1 MRERPRGAKTGL
13 DLKAGKMPETEPY
26 GKSGLTLPVIAGD
39 AHFFDLTEFR
49 ARMSKSLDPTNAD
62 NALFFEAL
70 EFASELHAGQRRK
83 SGAPYISH
91 PCAVAEI
98 LVREM
103 RFKDPVLLAAALLH
117 DVVEDVPWMSLEE
130 VETRFGPTVAKLVD
144 GVTKLARYHLDRALL
159 KDLTHSKIFISA
171 SRRLGVLIIKLADR
185 LHNLR
190 TLHYLPLT
198 KRQRI
203 AQETIDVYA
212 PIAARLNLYP
222 LKRELYHLALSF
234 LYPKKSKKILHLMRD
249 LRNLPAVT
257 SLEISLSKILADS
270 GLSADI
276 RTRVKGLGSYYNPLK
291 RILDP
296 NYPENYVDFAIIL
309 HTEEITDCYKMLG
322 LVNNNLTAIPRSLRD
337 FIANPKANGY
347 RSLHTRVHL
356 SGNNYLVKIRTLEME
371 NWAKGGIL
379 RAWESQKGL
388 TDEHWQEISEL
399 LRDIG
404 EYGGAATHRKA
415 LIRLSEAE
423 EIYAYSPAG
432 DIYYFPKGS
441 VVLDFAYRIH
451 SELGDNCEGALV
463 NGTWTPITGR
473 LKDGDTV
480 EVLTSSEPLD
490 VDPELEALCKT
501 PKARTAINRRLHQK
515 RLRFAQ
521 QAGKDIL
528 LQEVVRHK
536 LSSSVL
542 EGENIRLILEILNLK
557 DLQEL
562 YLHIGQ
568 DLLTPQ
574 LVLYYLEGHRAD
586 ESRKQVEAEGHGQN
600 TLSVSG
606 LDKAVFKFA
615 RCCNPLPGQ
624 DHVLATLSERGV
636 TFHHRDCQD
645 LHERHSLLVQQMLQV
660 HWDLSMPW
668 RHPLAF
674 QVQVLECGI
683 RDLLPVLAGMPEAVR
698 IQRITS
704 GPDKHNKEFVSFSV
718 LFHNFAEA
726 RKFFSQLPGEKTMV
740 EDFGREGGPRT
751 QQPRFSF

>member
-1 MRERPRGAKTGL
+1 MA
-13 DLKAGKMPETEPY
+13 ETEID
-26 GKSGLTLPVIAGD
+26 GKLGLTLPVIAAD
-39 AHFFDLTEFR
+39 THFFDLTEFR
-49 ARMSKSLDPTNAD
+49 ARMSKSLDPANTD

-103 RFKDPVLLAAALLH
+103 HFKDPALLAAALLH

-130 VETRFGPTVAKLVD
+130 VQTRFGQGVSELVD
-144 GVTKLARYHLDRALL
+144 GVTKLARYHLDQALL

-249 LRNLPAVT
+249 LRNLPAVS
-257 SLEISLSKILADS
+257 SLETSLSKILADS

-276 RTRVKGLGSYYNPLK
+276 RTRIKGLGGYYNPLK
-291 RILDP
+291 RVLDP

-309 HTEEITDCYKMLG
+309 HSEDITDCYKMLG
-322 LVNNNLTAIPRSLRD
+322 LVNNNLAAIPRSLRD
-337 FIANPKANGY
+337 FIANPKPNGY
-347 RSLHTRVHL
+347 RGLHTRVHL
-356 SGNNYLVKIRTLEME
+356 VGNNYLVKIRTLEME

-404 EYGGAATHRKA
+404 EYGGAATDRKA
-415 LIRLSEAE
+415 MIRLSESE
-423 EIYAYSPAG
+423 EIYTYSPAS
-432 DIYYFPKGS
+432 DIYYLPKGS
-441 VVLDFAYRIH
+441 TVLDFAYRIH

-463 NGTWTPITGR
+463 NGEWTPITGR

-480 EVLTSSEPLD
+480 EVLTSPEPLD
-490 VDPELEALCKT
+490 VDPDMEALCKT

-528 LQEVVRHK
+528 LQEIVRHK

-542 EGENIRLILEILNLK
+542 EGENFRLILEILNLK

-574 LVLYYLEGHRAD
+574 LVLYYLEGHRPD
-586 ESRKQVEAEGHGQN
+586 ESRQQSEAEGAGQN
-600 TLSVSG
+600 SLSVAS

-624 DHVLATLSERGV
+624 DRVLATLSERGV

-645 LHERHSLLVQQMLQV
+645 LHQRHSLLVQQMLQV
-660 HWDLSMPW
+660 HWDLSVPW

-674 QVQVLECGI
+674 QVQVLGCGI
-683 RDLLPVLAGMPEAVR
+683 RDLLPMLAGIPETVR

-704 GPDKHNKEFVSFSV
+704 GPDKHDRQFVSLSV
-718 LFHNFAEA
+718 IFHNFAEA
-726 RKFFSQLPGEKTMV
+726 RRFFSQLPGEKTLV

-751 QQPRFSF
+751 QQPRFNF

>member
-1 MRERPRGAKTGL
+1 
-13 DLKAGKMPETEPY
+13 
-26 GKSGLTLPVIAGD
+26 
-39 AHFFDLTEFR
+39 
-49 ARMSKSLDPTNAD
+49 MSKSLDPANEN
-62 NALFFEAL
+62 NALFFHAL
-70 EFASELHAGQRRK
+70 AFATELHAGQRRK

-91 PCAVAEI
+91 PCTVAEI
-98 LVREM
+98 LAKEM
-103 RFKDPVLLAAALLH
+103 NFTDPVLLAAALLH
-117 DVVEDVPWMSLEE
+117 DVVEDVPWISIEDI
-130 VETRFGPTVAKLVD
+130 ETRFGTPVAELVD
-144 GVTKLARYHLDRALL
+144 GCTKLTRHHLDRAAL

-171 SRRLGVLIIKLADR
+171 SRRLGVLIVKLADR

-203 AQETIDVYA
+203 AQETVEVYA

-249 LRNLPAVT
+249 LRNSPVIA
-257 SLEISLSKILADS
+257 SLEASLSKIVADS
-270 GLSADI
+270 GSSGSI
-276 RTRVKGLGSYYNPLK
+276 RTHIKGLGSYYDPLK
-291 RILDP
+291 RTLNP
-296 NYPENYVDFAIIL
+296 AYPENYADFAIIL
-309 HTEEITDCYKMLG
+309 HTDDITACYKVLG
-322 LVNNNLTAIPRSLRD
+322 FVNNNLTAIPRSIRD

-347 RSLHTRVHL
+347 RSLHTRIHL
-356 SGNNYLVKIRTLEME
+356 SGNNYLVKVRTLEME
-371 NWAKGGIL
+371 NWANGGIL
-379 RAWESQKGL
+379 RAWESMEGV
-388 TDEHWQEISEL
+388 TDDHWQEISEL

-415 LIRLSEAE
+415 MIRLAEAE
-423 EIYAYSPAG
+423 EIYTYSPAG
-432 DIYYFPKGS
+432 DIYYLPKGS
-441 VVLDFAYRIH
+441 TVLDFAYRIH
-451 SELGDNCEGALV
+451 SELGDKCEGALV
-463 NGTWTPITGR
+463 NGAWTPITGR

-480 EVLTSSEPLD
+480 EVLASSEPMD
-490 VDPELEALCKT
+490 VDPDLEALCKT
-501 PKARTAINRRLHQK
+501 PKARTAINRGLHQK

-528 LQEVVRHK
+528 LQEIVRHK
-536 LSSSVL
+536 FSSSVL

-562 YLHIGQ
+562 YLQIGQ

-574 LVLYYLEGHRAD
+574 LVLYYLEGHRPD
-586 ESRKQVEAEGHGQN
+586 ESRRQGEAEAPGQN

-636 TFHHRDCQD
+636 TFHHRDCHD
-645 LHERHSLLVQQMLQV
+645 LHERHSLLVQQMLQI
-660 HWDLSMPW
+660 HWDLGMPW
-668 RHPLAF
+668 RHPLTF

-704 GPDKHNKEFVSFSV
+704 GLDKHNKEFVSLSV
-718 LFHNFAEA
+718 TFHNFGEA
-726 RKFFSQLPGEKTMV
+726 RKFFSQLPVEKTMV

-751 QQPRFSF
+751 QQPHFSF

>member
-1 MRERPRGAKTGL
+1 MA
-13 DLKAGKMPETEPY
+13 ETELEE
-26 GKSGLTLPVIAGD
+26 KSGFTLPVTAAD
-39 AHFFDLTEFR
+39 THFFDLAVYR
-49 ARMSKSLDPTNAD
+49 SRMSKSLDHANPD

-70 EFASELHAGQRRK
+70 DFASELHAGQRRK

-98 LVREM
+98 LAREM
-103 RFKDPVLLAAALLH
+103 AFKDPVLLAAALLH
-117 DVVEDVPWMSLEE
+117 DVVEDVPWMSIDD
-130 VETRFGPTVAKLVD
+130 VEARFGSQVAELVD
-144 GVTKLARYHLDRALL
+144 GVTKLARYHLDRTAL
-159 KDLTHSKIFISA
+159 KDLTHSKIFIHA

-203 AQETIDVYA
+203 AQETIEVYA

-234 LYPKKSKKILHLMRD
+234 LYPKKSKKILHAMRD
-249 LRNLPAVT
+249 LRNSPAVA
-257 SLEISLSKILADS
+257 SLEASLAKILADS

-276 RTRVKGLGSYYNPLK
+276 RTRPKGLGSYYDPLK
-291 RILDP
+291 RTLDP
-296 NYPENYVDFAIIL
+296 AYPDNYVDFAIIL
-309 HTEEITDCYKMLG
+309 HTEDIVACYKVLG
-322 LVNNNLTAIPRSLRD
+322 LVNNTLAVIPKSLRD

-347 RSLHTRVHL
+347 RSLHTRIHL
-356 SGNNYLVKIRTLEME
+356 SGSNYLVKIRTLEME
-371 NWAKGGIL
+371 RWANGGIL
-379 RAWESQKGL
+379 RAWESQEGL

-423 EIYAYSPAG
+423 EIYTYSPAG
-432 DIYYFPKGS
+432 DIYYLPKAS
-441 VVLDFAYRIH
+441 IVLDFAYRIH
-451 SELGDNCEGALV
+451 SELGDNCEGAMV
-463 NGTWTPITGR
+463 NGSWTPITGL

-480 EVLTSSEPLD
+480 EILTSPEPLD
-490 VDPELEALCKT
+490 VDTDLEALCKT

-515 RLRFAQ
+515 RLKFAQ
-521 QAGKDIL
+521 QAGRDIL

-536 LSSSVL
+536 LSASVL

-562 YLHIGQ
+562 YVQIGQ
-568 DLLTPQ
+568 DLVSPQ
-574 LVLYYLEGHRAD
+574 LVLYYLEGHRPD
-586 ESRKQVEAEGHGQN
+586 ESRKQGEAEGLGQN

-606 LDKAVFKFA
+606 LDKAIFKFA

-624 DHVLATLSERGV
+624 DNVLATLSERGV

-645 LHERHSLLVQQMLQV
+645 LHHRHSLLVQQMLQV
-660 HWDLSMPW
+660 HWDLGAPW
-668 RHPLAF
+668 RHPLVF
-674 QVQVLECGI
+674 RIQVLEWGI
-683 RDLLPVLAGMPEAVR
+683 RGLLRALAGMPEAIR
-698 IQRITS
+698 IQRIDS
-704 GPDKHNKEFVSFSV
+704 GLNKHNQEFVTLGVV
-718 LFHNFAEA
+718 LHNFSEA
-726 RKFFSQLPGEKTMV
+726 RKFFSQLPNEDTMV

-751 QQPRFSF
+751 LQP

>member
-1 MRERPRGAKTGL
+1 
-13 DLKAGKMPETEPY
+13 MPETEPY

-39 AHFFDLTEFR
+39 MHFFDLAEFR
-49 ARMSKSLDPTNAD
+49 ARMSKSLDPANAD
-62 NALFFEAL
+62 NAIFFEAL

-144 GVTKLARYHLDRALL
+144 GVTKLARYHLDQALL

>member
-1 MRERPRGAKTGL
+1 MRPLNPVGEASYGARDETGNM
-13 DLKAGKMPETEPY
+13 AETELY
-26 GKSGLTLPVIAGD
+26 EKQGLSFPVIAGET
-39 AHFFDLTEFR
+39 HFFDLAEFR
-49 ARMSKSLDPTNAD
+49 ARMSKSLDPANAD

-70 EFASELHAGQRRK
+70 QFASELHAGQRRK

-98 LVREM
+98 LAREM
-103 RFKDPVLLAAALLH
+103 QFKDPMLLAAALLH
-117 DVVEDVPWMSLEE
+117 DVVEDVPWMTTED
-130 VETRFGPTVAKLVD
+130 VEIRFGSGVAELVD
-144 GVTKLARYHLDRALL
+144 GVTKLARYHLDRASL

-203 AQETIDVYA
+203 AQETVDVYA

-234 LYPKKSKKILHLMRD
+234 LYPKKSKKILHQIRD
-249 LRNLPAVT
+249 VRNLPAVAG
-257 SLEISLSKILADS
+257 LESSLSRILADS
-270 GLSADI
+270 GLSVDI
-276 RTRVKGLGSYYNPLK
+276 RTRAKGLGSYYNPLK
-291 RILDP
+291 RTLEP
-296 NYPENYVDFAIIL
+296 SYPENYVDFAIIL
-309 HTEEITDCYKMLG
+309 HTDDVTDCYKVLG
-322 LVNNNLTAIPRSLRD
+322 LVNYNLAAIPRSLRD

-356 SGNNYLVKIRTLEME
+356 SGNNYLIKIRTLEME
-371 NWAKGGIL
+371 NWANGGIL
-379 RAWESQKGL
+379 RAWESKEGL

-404 EYGGAATHRKA
+404 EYGGAAAHRKD

-432 DIYYFPKGS
+432 DIYYLPKNS
-441 VVLDFAYRIH
+441 IVIDFAYRIH

-490 VDPELEALCKT
+490 VDTDLEALCKT

-515 RLRFAQ
+515 RIRFAQ

-528 LQEVVRHK
+528 LQEIVRHK

-542 EGENIRLILEILNLK
+542 EGESIRLILEILNLK

-568 DLLTPQ
+568 DLVSPQ
-574 LVLYYLEGHRAD
+574 LVLYYLEGQRPD
-586 ESRKQVEAEGHGQN
+586 ESKKQDETEGPGQN
-600 TLSVSG
+600 TLSVSS

-660 HWDLSMPW
+660 HWDLAAPW

-674 QVQVLECGI
+674 QVQVLDRSI
-683 RDLLPVLAGMPEAVR
+683 RDLLPVLSDMPEAVR
-698 IQRITS
+698 IRRIT
-704 GPDKHNKEFVSFSV
+704 GGMDKHDREFASLSV
-718 LFHNFAEA
+718 TFHNFAEA
-726 RKFFSQLPGEKTMV
+726 RKFFSQMPSDKTLV
-740 EDFGREGGPRT
+740 EDFGREGGKRT
-751 QQPRFSF
+751 DGLWD